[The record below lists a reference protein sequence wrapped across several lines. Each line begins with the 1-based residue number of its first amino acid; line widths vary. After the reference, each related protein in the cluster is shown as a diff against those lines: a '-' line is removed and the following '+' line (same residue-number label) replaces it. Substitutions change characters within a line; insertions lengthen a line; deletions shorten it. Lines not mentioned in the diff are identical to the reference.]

1 MPLSCTM
8 HKHTKLKEVGQ
19 TQYLPTVHFQL
30 PWRDPWGNC
39 HQNVR
44 CSIQDRPPSL
54 CKISANP
61 FGSFGGNVSRTY
73 RPDRDRQTAN
83 LISAITMGEIKIH
96 YYITGTVRQVSL
108 QQRTKKTI
116 VFILKQTLTTVA

>member
-54 CKISANP
+54 CKISANL
-61 FGSFGGNVSRTY
+61 FGSFGENVSRTY
-73 RPDRDRQTAN
+73 RPDRQTN
-83 LISAITMGEIKIH
+83 SKFNICH
-96 YYITGTVRQVSL
+96 YHGRNKNTLLHHWHCAASKST
-108 QQRTKKTI
+108 TTNKKKTI